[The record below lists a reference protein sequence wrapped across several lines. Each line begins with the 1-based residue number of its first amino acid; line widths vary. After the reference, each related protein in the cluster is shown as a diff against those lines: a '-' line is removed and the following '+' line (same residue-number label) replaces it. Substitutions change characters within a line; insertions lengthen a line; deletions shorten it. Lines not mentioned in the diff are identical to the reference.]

1 MLAVHTPSPDIE
13 WYWDDSPKKFRMK
26 GVMINKIIEDM
37 RKDQCHEI
45 LRFPMHLSDEQCMN
59 QLRTNTD
66 PNIILYIA
74 MMKGVTPIVTVGQ
87 FKSFIASFAKKK
99 EDKKNTRK
107 IPNSYK
113 KSN

>member
-13 WYWDDSPKKFRMK
+13 WVWDDSPKKWRMK
-26 GVMINKIIEDM
+26 GVMINSIIENM
-37 RKDQCHEI
+37 RKDECHEI

-59 QLRTNTD
+59 QLRRNTD